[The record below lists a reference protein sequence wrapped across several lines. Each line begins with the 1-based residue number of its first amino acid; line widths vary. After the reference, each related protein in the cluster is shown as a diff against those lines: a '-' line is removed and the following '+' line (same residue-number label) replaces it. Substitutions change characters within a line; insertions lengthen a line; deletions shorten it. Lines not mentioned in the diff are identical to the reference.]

1 MTDEPITADLAR
13 QAQVPLTDRVNVEP
27 AILNGM
33 TSTEATWI
41 GLASMVVYGL
51 VMGLLVAI
59 TGLWQLL
66 LAALV
71 GTIVTLWFASLRLQ
85 TMKRDRPDG
94 YYGHAIHLWMVRH
107 GMQRARFLRH
117 DGYWSLG
124 RSLHLSFSSPLRPKP
139 ELQALPSTPHSRSS

>member
-1 MTDEPITADLAR
+1 MSDEPITADLAGR
-13 QAQVPLTDRVNVEP
+13 AQVPLTDRVNVEP

-33 TSTEATWI
+33 TTTEAAWI
-41 GLASMVVYGL
+41 GLSSMVGYGL

-71 GTIVTLWFASLRLQ
+71 GTIVTLWYASLRLQ

-124 RSLHLSFSSPLRPKP
+124 RTLGLSFSSPLRPKP
-139 ELQALPSTPHSRSS
+139 DAQPRPATSPRSS